1 MNNLKGK
8 MNMNEVN
15 NPFNLPRYELMILE
29 TLWKEGRPL
38 LASEIANI
46 SQMKTPT
53 VYGNIKKLLK
63 KHLVEVEAIVQN
75 GTVFGRTYKTTM
87 SPEEFEL
94 QKFKYDLKRK
104 SCETI
109 STSNL
114 VAALLA
120 GKESK
125 EILKEL
131 DELEIMLRNYR
142 KEIEQKKK
150 G

>member
-1 MNNLKGK
+1 
-8 MNMNEVN
+8 MNEIN
-15 NPFNLPRYELMILE
+15 NPFNLPRYELKILE

-63 KHLVEVEAIVQN
+63 KHLLEVGAIIQN

-87 SPEEFEL
+87 SLEEFEL
-94 QKFKYDLKRK
+94 QKLKHDFTMKY
-104 SCETI
+104 CETI

-114 VAALLA
+114 VATLLA
-120 GKESK
+120 DKETE

-131 DELEIMLRNYR
+131 DSLEIMLKDYR
-142 KEIEQKKK
+142 KAIERKQKE
-150 G
+150 